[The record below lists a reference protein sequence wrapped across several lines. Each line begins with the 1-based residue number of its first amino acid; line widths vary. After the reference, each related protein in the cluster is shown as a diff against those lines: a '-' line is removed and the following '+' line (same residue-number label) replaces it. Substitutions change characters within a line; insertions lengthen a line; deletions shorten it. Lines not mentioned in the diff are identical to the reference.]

1 MLRSIVTNE
10 MTGSEKAS
18 KLAIKITNGN
28 DLSQKPF
35 VKTKEEVMFKGW
47 RTVVRKNVTN
57 PSGKTVSFD
66 ITSQGNPSVVVF
78 NWCSKTNTTT
88 LIQEYH
94 PGIEKVMFGT
104 VAGNINTLSS
114 FSVFYQQLLLLGVY
128 EVDKKHSSA
137 LEAAQFELEEEAH
150 LKTSNEKWFPLLEDE
165 TYSTSVEKYS
175 DNRLYMYLALDCDE
189 VTNPKPMDDEE
200 FITIHRGVTYKEL
213 MHLLNTGQLNLPS
226 SFTVLM
232 GLRKLQ
238 ELGYVLE

>member
-1 MLRSIVTNE
+1 MN
-10 MTGSEKAS
+10 
-18 KLAIKITNGN
+18 
-28 DLSQKPF
+28 
-35 VKTKEEVMFKGW
+35 
-47 RTVVRKNVTN
+47 
-57 PSGKTVSFD
+57 
-66 ITSQGNPSVVVF
+66 
-78 NWCSKTNTTT
+78 
-88 LIQEYH
+88 
-94 PGIEKVMFGT
+94 
-104 VAGNINTLSS
+104 
-114 FSVFYQQLLLLGVY
+114 
-128 EVDKKHSSA
+128 KKHSSA